1 MLIKLMKHEFRATG
15 RVMLPL
21 YAVLMLTAVG
31 ANLSSRGLLETKHWF
46 FNVIGA
52 LLVLAFVL
60 AIAGVCVMSVVLMI
74 RRFYLNLL
82 RDEGY
87 VMMTL
92 PVSVHQQVW
101 SKLIVSAVWFA
112 ATFAAIFVAM
122 GLMVYDVGFVKL
134 FFDALGDFF
143 RGFSA
148 YYAVNLAAMTGEFLL
163 LMFVGCCVICLQFY
177 AALAVGHSFS
187 GHKMLLSVGF
197 FFLFLF
203 GGQILS
209 TAALQ
214 LLSNLIPQGLFMVPE
229 NISYVSGIHLGF
241 WVLIVGE
248 ILYGAIFYV
257 LTTWFLKKHLNLE

>member
-15 RVMLPL
+15 RIMLPL

-74 RRFYLNLL
+74 RRFYTNLL

-122 GLMVYDVGFVKL
+122 GLMVYEVGFVKL
-134 FFDALGDFF
+134 FFDALRDFF

-148 YYAVNLAAMTGEFLL
+148 YYAVNLAAMAGEFLL

-209 TAALQ
+209 AAVFQ
-214 LLSNLIPQGLFMVPE
+214 LLNVLGLEQLYMIRE
-229 NISYVSGIHLGF
+229 ALSGISGVHLGF
-241 WVLIVGE
+241 WIMIVGE